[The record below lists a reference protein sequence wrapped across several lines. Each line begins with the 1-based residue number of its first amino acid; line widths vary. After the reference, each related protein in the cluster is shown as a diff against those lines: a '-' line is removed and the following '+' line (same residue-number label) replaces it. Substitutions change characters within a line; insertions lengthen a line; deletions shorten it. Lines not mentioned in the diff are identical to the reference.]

1 MKKDN
6 KSDRKRKQPMF
17 LWRGKTMNSVI
28 LNKARNYA
36 DMLCTLRN
44 QHNLRNLFRLVT
56 ETILIFT
63 AISTFLIV
71 AMAL

>member
-44 QHNLRNLFRLVT
+44 QHTLPSLFKLVT
-56 ETILIFT
+56 ESILIFI